1 MNTFK
6 AWFDAKEIPIF
17 ALASNVRVKS
27 DNSGAFTIM
36 GFDEIVTS
44 NNISDLRNRIPKPEM
59 PTHPEKREMFDW
71 RFADDDGQVDE
82 AFLFFDDTPSS
93 LAGESTDMD
102 LFGENYVIFW
112 IVQADKEILFKAML
126 DAIDRIRKQEKNDDM
141 IASVFMDDYI
151 SRIYFVQ
158 HDLHLLELHQILENA
173 MNKLIKHI
181 EETEGEDSVLLQEL
195 NELMS

>member
-27 DNSGAFTIM
+27 DNSGTFTIM

-44 NNISDLRNRIPKPEM
+44 TNISDLRNRIPKPEM
-59 PTHPEKREMFDW
+59 PTDPEKREMFDW

-82 AFLFFDDTPSS
+82 TFLFFDDTPSS

-102 LFGENYVIFW
+102 LFGQNFVIFW
-112 IVQADKEILFKAML
+112 IAPADEEKLFKAFV
-126 DAIDRIRKQEKNDDM
+126 DVINKIRQDEGDDYM
-141 IASVFMDDYI
+141 VASVFLDEYI

-158 HDLHLLELHQILENA
+158 HDLHLLELHQILESA
-173 MNKLIKHI
+173 MDSLMKHI
-181 EETEGEDSVLLQEL
+181 EETSGKESILLQEL
-195 NELMS
+195 EELLS